1 MRIERSPLDY
11 FKFIL
16 RKILLAILAIAV
28 AFPVLY
34 MISSSLFSAGDFNN
48 LNVLPKTPVWSNYAK
63 ALANRYF
70 PYYLVNSVGTA
81 LLAAV
86 IRTTVIIL
94 AAFALTHLRFK
105 GKNVILGALVLTL
118 FVPQEAVLYHN
129 YRTVATLGLL
139 DSWAGIIAT
148 SLFSAAQM
156 LLLMGAFVSMG
167 TESYDAA
174 RIDGASDVRYI
185 TGVLVPLNA
194 PVVMTIAIQTLI
206 TVFNSYLWPLLV
218 TNRPKAR
225 TLQIGITMLGFSES
239 GQLGAQM
246 ATLVLMTVPFLI
258 LLALAK
264 KRIEN
269 ALIRR

>member
-1 MRIERSPLDY
+1 MRTERRPLDL

-16 RKILLAILAIAV
+16 RKILLAVLAIAV

-48 LNVLPKTPVWSNYAK
+48 LRILSGSPVWSNYAK
-63 ALANRYF
+63 ALTNRYF

-81 LLAAV
+81 LLAAI
-86 IRTTVIIL
+86 IRTTVVIL
-94 AAFALTHLRFK
+94 AAFALTHLRFR
-105 GKNVILGALVLTL
+105 GRNVILAALVLTL

-129 YRTVATLGLL
+129 YRTVASLGLL

-156 LLLMGAFVSMG
+156 LLLMGAFISVG
-167 TESYDAA
+167 TEPYDAA
-174 RIDGASDVRYI
+174 QIDGASDLRYI
-185 TGVLVPLNA
+185 REVLMPLTA
-194 PVVMTIAIQTLI
+194 PAIMTIAIQTLI

-246 ATLVLMTVPFLI
+246 ATLVLMTIPFLV
-258 LLALAK
+258 LLAFAK
-264 KRIEN
+264 RHIEN